1 MNISFD
7 ISFIVGTMALFI
19 FIYRF
24 FFLLIPMFSKG
35 IKEKNNKLV
44 FDSLTLCWFNILQ
57 ISLLLYSL
65 IFTLKFC
72 KYLTTIF

>member
-24 FFLLIPMFSKG
+24 FYLLIPMFSKG

-44 FDSLTLCWFNILQ
+44 FDSLTMLV
-57 ISLLLYSL
+57 
-65 IFTLKFC
+65 
-72 KYLTTIF
+72 